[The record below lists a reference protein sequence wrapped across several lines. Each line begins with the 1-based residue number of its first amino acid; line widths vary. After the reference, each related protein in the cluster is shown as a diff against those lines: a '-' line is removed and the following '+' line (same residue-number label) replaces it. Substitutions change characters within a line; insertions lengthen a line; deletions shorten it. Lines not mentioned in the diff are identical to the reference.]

1 MVIVIREVP
10 QENWLYH
17 DRGMMKW
24 MGFFMSDH
32 TVYMDQ
38 QKGKEAAERPLPQM
52 ESTVIDRLLQQSWR
66 QTNPLSLQ
74 VDRGDHYQTV
84 AGIVIGYEQELVYL
98 QGESGL
104 MTIKFA
110 TIRHV
115 TLKKAEK
122 WWSA

>member
-1 MVIVIREVP
+1 MIREVP

-38 QKGKEAAERPLPQM
+38 QQDKEVTEQPLPQM
-52 ESTVIDRLLQQSWR
+52 NKLVIDRLLQQSW
-66 QTNPLSLQ
+66 QNTTPVSIQ
-74 VDRGDHYQTV
+74 VDRGNDYQTMD
-84 AGIVIGYEQELVYL
+84 GIVIGYEQDLVYV
-98 QGESGL
+98 QGDSGL
-104 MTIKFA
+104 MTIRFA

>member
-1 MVIVIREVP
+1 MIREVAK
-10 QENWLYH
+10 ENWLYH

-38 QKGKEAAERPLPQM
+38 QKDKEAAERPLPQM
-52 ESTVIDRLLQQSWR
+52 ASASIDRLLQQSW
-66 QTNPLSLQ
+66 QKTTPLSLQ

-84 AGIVIGYEQELVYL
+84 EGIVIGYEQDLVYL
-98 QGESGL
+98 QGDSGL
-104 MTIKFA
+104 MTIQFA
-110 TIRHV
+110 HIRHV